1 MTHPTNDKTI
11 FRIDRRTDEP
21 WIIGMFAVC
30 GLIAAAVVLLSTP
43 DAGQLVSEAAQAEF
57 PIAQSSS
64 PSAGAASLAARP
76 MTRLAASRQAA
87 PE

>member
-1 MTHPTNDKTI
+1 MTHPTHDKTT

-30 GLIAAAVVLLSTP
+30 GLIASAVVLFMA
-43 DAGQLVSEAAQAEF
+43 AGSDGGKLVSEAVQAEF

-64 PSAGAASLAARP
+64 SAAGTALPGAAP
-76 MTRLAASRQAA
+76 VTRLAAGH
-87 PE
+87 